1 MKVLVAD
8 DLFTSRVQIGLVLKS
23 MGYTYDE
30 AVNGDVAINKLEQ
43 NDYAFI
49 LMDIEMPVKNGLE
62 TTVYI
67 RKKLSDSQKR
77 NTPVIAITAHDPADY
92 AVNLDSYGFN
102 GFISKPVTPDKLK
115 EVLKEMVMK
124 G

>member
-8 DLFTSRVQIGLVLKS
+8 DLFTSRVQIGLVLKH

-30 AVNGDVAINKLEQ
+30 AVNGDAAIKMLEQ
-43 NDYAFI
+43 NDYVFI
-49 LMDIEMPVKNGLE
+49 LMDIEMPVRNGLE
-62 TTVYI
+62 TTLFI
-67 RKKLSDSQKR
+67 RKKLSDPQKR
-77 NTPVIAITAHDPADY
+77 NTPVIAITAHDPVDY

-115 EVLKEMVMK
+115 ETLKEI
-124 G
+124 GF

>member
-92 AVNLDSYGFN
+92 SVNLDSYGFN

-115 EVLKEMVMK
+115 GVLKEMVMK

>member
-30 AVNGDVAINKLEQ
+30 AINGDIAINKLEQ

-49 LMDIEMPVKNGLE
+49 LMDIEMPVRNGLE

-67 RKKLSDSQKR
+67 RKKLNNTQKR

-115 EVLKEMVMK
+115 EALEEM
-124 G
+124 GL

>member
-23 MGYTYDE
+23 MGYIYDE
-30 AVNGDVAINKLEQ
+30 AANGDVAIEKLEK
-43 NDYAFI
+43 NNYEFI
-49 LMDIEMPVKNGLE
+49 LMDIEMPVRNGLE

-67 RKKLSDSQKR
+67 RKKLTDKQKR

-92 AVNLDSYGFN
+92 AVNLDTYGFN

-115 EVLKEMVMK
+115 ETLKK
-124 G
+124 IKL

>member
-30 AVNGDVAINKLEQ
+30 AVNGDIAINKLEE

-49 LMDIEMPVKNGLE
+49 LMDIEMPVRNGLE
-62 TTVYI
+62 TTLYI
-67 RKKLSDSQKR
+67 RKKLGDTQKR

-115 EVLKEMVMK
+115 ETLKEA
-124 G
+124 GL

>member
-30 AVNGDVAINKLEQ
+30 AINGDIAINKLEQ

-49 LMDIEMPVKNGLE
+49 LMDIEMPVRNGLE

-67 RKKLSDSQKR
+67 RKKLNNSQKR

-115 EVLKEMVMK
+115 EVLEEM
-124 G
+124 GL

>member
-23 MGYTYDE
+23 MGYLYDE
-30 AVNGDVAINKLEQ
+30 AINGDSAIKMLEET
-43 NDYAFI
+43 DYVFI
-49 LMDIEMPVKNGLE
+49 LMDIEMPVRNGLE

-67 RKKLSDSQKR
+67 RKKINDPKKR

-92 AVNLDSYGFN
+92 AVNLDTYGFN
-102 GFISKPVTPDKLK
+102 GFISKPVTIEKLK
-115 EVLKEMVMK
+115 TTLKKMEL
-124 G
+124 